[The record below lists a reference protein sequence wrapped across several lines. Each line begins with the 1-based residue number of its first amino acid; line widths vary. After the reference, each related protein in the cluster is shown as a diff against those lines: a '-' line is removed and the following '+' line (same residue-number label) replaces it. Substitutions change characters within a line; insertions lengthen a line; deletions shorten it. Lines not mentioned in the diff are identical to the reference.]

1 MTKRIVAISPGF
13 VFYTRVSLLRSR
25 TLCCCCAWALMLSA
39 RQPGP
44 KSPLRCCSQAVA
56 AVDSAAVAGAGDE
69 VEREKPVSSWRQ
81 WPGAYSGP
89 GPVFADIDDSF
100 QGLAPAAC
108 ACPAQAGPPPG
119 RENVQG

>member
-69 VEREKPVSSWRQ
+69 VERERNLFLASASGQEPTQAQARSLLTLMILFKDWRQ
-81 WPGAYSGP
+81 L
-89 GPVFADIDDSF
+89 
-100 QGLAPAAC
+100 LAPV
-108 ACPAQAGPPPG
+108 QARPPPG